1 MADTPSDKTRQIV
14 GFSISPEL
22 ATQVKT
28 EAAQRGLSLRRL
40 FEEMWSTYEKA
51 RAKAES

>member
-1 MADTPSDKTRQIV
+1 MSNQANEKTRQIV

-28 EAAQRGLSLRRL
+28 EAAQRGVSLRRL
-40 FEEMWSTYEKA
+40 FEEMWDTYERA
-51 RAKAES
+51 RAKGQS